1 MEKRDP
7 FALVLQFLT
16 LLALLWIGA
25 GVSNFVG
32 TDYGPVH
39 SDTDNLE
46 RIAKTLDSLDTAL
59 AGLTRRT
66 EPRGGVTTLPAS
78 AGSATDGAKPTPVHA
93 DLRQEL
99 REIRTLL
106 AVPPEAYRGRVDGGG
121 SYHAVAE
128 TVLRKSSAANVRNVF
143 DQLRNGSIE
152 QKHDTRKNLLL
163 MDRSDVLRRF
173 GKPDSISTFEGN
185 GQHWYY
191 RLDEG
196 NSVKVTFGGS
206 YVVRLR

>member
-16 LLALLWIGA
+16 LLALIWIGA

-32 TDYGPVH
+32 PDYGPVV
-39 SDTDNLE
+39 SDTANLE
-46 RIAKTLDSLDTAL
+46 RIAKTLDSLDTTL
-59 AGLTRRT
+59 LGLTRRS
-66 EPRGGVTTLPAS
+66 EPRDGVTTLPAS
-78 AGSATDGAKPTPVHA
+78 ADSTTKGSRPTPVQA

-106 AVPPEAYRGRVDGGG
+106 AAPPEAFRSRVDGGG

-128 TVLRKSSAANVRNVF
+128 TVLRKSATANVRNVF

-152 QKHDTRKNLLL
+152 QKYDTRKNLLL